1 MPTGYTDIKH
11 LNIRVT
17 GLVQGVF
24 YRATATL
31 KASQLGLHGF
41 VRNERDSSV
50 YIEVEG
56 PADKLLLFTMW
67 CQQGPTGARVERV
80 ETEEGAVKGFER
92 FETKR

>member
-1 MPTGYTDIKH
+1 MMEYTDNKH

-24 YRATATL
+24 YRATANQ
-31 KASQLGLHGF
+31 KAHQLGLRGF
-41 VRNERDSSV
+41 VRNERDGSV

-56 PADKLLLFTMW
+56 PTDKLFQFTLW
-67 CQQGPTGARVERV
+67 CQQGPTGARVEKV
-80 ETEEGAVKGFER
+80 ETQEGALKGFEK

>member
-1 MPTGYTDIKH
+1 MSTEYSDIKH

-24 YRATATL
+24 YRATANL
-31 KASQLGLHGF
+31 KATQLGLTGF
-41 VRNERDSSV
+41 VRNERDGAV

-56 PADKLLLFTMW
+56 TADKLAMFTIW
-67 CQQGPTGARVERV
+67 CQQGPTGARVEKV
-80 ETEEGAVKGFER
+80 ETAEGEVKAFER